1 MSEYAFFYN
10 SVNGDR
16 VYGADSFSDWMK
28 QYFTDGVKAG
38 TMQVAAAGGMTVTV
52 AAGAGAIGG
61 KMRVFDAATTLTL
74 DVGSGSANRIDN
86 IVLRRDDTQRNIY
99 LQVVK
104 GSTAANPTAP
114 ALVRSG
120 GIYDLKLAEVYV
132 AKGAISVTQAN
143 ITDTRMNASVCGYVA
158 GAVSQIDFT
167 QISAQFEAYLNEY
180 KTQKLAEFT
189 TWYQNIV
196 NTFGQDAAGALQN
209 EIDALDGRIDTLQGK
224 ITYGTTLPSTGS
236 EGDVFILIE

>member
-1 MSEYAFFYN
+1 MANYAFFYN

-52 AAGAGAIGG
+52 SAGAGAIGG
-61 KMRVFDAATTLTL
+61 KMRVIDAATTLTL

-104 GSTAANPTAP
+104 GATAANPTAP

-132 AKGAISVTQAN
+132 SKGAIAVTQAN
-143 ITDTRMNASVCGYVA
+143 ITDTRMNAAVCGYVT
-158 GAVSQIDFT
+158 GAVSQIDFA
-167 QISAQFEAYLNEY
+167 QISAQFEAYLTQY
-180 KTQKLAEFT
+180 KAQKLAEFEA
-189 TWYQNIV
+189 WFQGIQNA
-196 NTFGQDAAGALQN
+196 FGDDVAGALQG
-209 EIDALDGRIDTLQGK
+209 EIDALGGRVTTLEGK
-224 ITYGTTLPSTGS
+224 ISYGTELPATGS
-236 EGDVFILIE
+236 EGDIFILIE

>member
-1 MSEYAFFYN
+1 MADYAFFYN

-16 VYGADSFSDWMK
+16 KYGADSFSDWMK

-38 TMQVAAAGGMTVTV
+38 TMQVSAAGGMTVTV

-61 KMRVFDAATTLTL
+61 KMRVFTAATTLTL

-104 GSTAANPTAP
+104 GATAANPTAP

-120 GIYDLKLAEVYV
+120 GIYDLKLAEIYV
-132 AKGAISVTQAN
+132 SKGAISVTQAE
-143 ITDTRMNASVCGYVA
+143 ITDTRMDQTACGYVT
-158 GAVSQIDFT
+158 GAVSQIDFS
-167 QISAQFEAYLNEY
+167 QISAQFNAYLDQF
-180 KTQKLAEFT
+180 KAQKLAEFT
-189 TWYQNIV
+189 AWFDAIKETL
-196 NTFGQDAAGALQN
+196 GEDAAGALQG
-209 EIDALDGRIDTLQGK
+209 EIDALDDRIEALEGK
-224 ITYGTTLPSTGS
+224 ITYGTTLPTSGN
-236 EGDVFILIE
+236 EGEVFILIE